1 MDETR
6 YCTIRELVFCRNHD
20 PDHNA
25 IECPGLHPLTYRNLR
40 EQILY
45 SVKTLNAMGF
55 RRNDRIA
62 VITPAGP
69 ETAVII
75 ISVMAGFTSVP
86 LNPHNKEQEY
96 EMNFSQLKIKAII
109 VQKAYETA
117 ATAVAKKRNIAVIEL
132 LPLPGMAGRFTLEPA
147 GGEGY
152 GEVQF
157 ATSSDISHIFL
168 TSGTTSR
175 PKIVPLSQKQSFLGR
190 QRQATALQFSRA
202 DRCLNILPYYHGM
215 GLHTALLSVL
225 FAGGTVICI
234 KDFIPSDFFF
244 LVKTLRPT
252 CYVAGPAHH
261 QAILREIKK
270 IPPEEWKKNSLR
282 LIVSSSASLPAG
294 VSRGLETLLG
304 VGLTEQYA
312 LSETGVI
319 AINIPP
325 RQGSVGFPV
334 IEHVAILDEDGHFPG
349 EGNTGEI
356 VVKGDTV
363 FSGYEDAPEENAAAF
378 TDGWFRTGD
387 MGYLDRDGYLFLSG
401 RKKELINKGGEKIS
415 PEEIDTVLK
424 SHPRVRDAMTFGI
437 ADPVLGEDIGAM
449 VVPAD
454 DALTETDLRRFLLDR
469 LVQFKIPR
477 KIWFVDEIPRTS
489 TGKLYR
495 SAGTR
500 KYSGKSEE

>member
-1 MDETR
+1 M
-6 YCTIRELVFCRNHD
+6 
-20 PDHNA
+20 
-25 IECPGLHPLTYRNLR
+25 
-40 EQILY
+40 
-45 SVKTLNAMGF
+45 
-55 RRNDRIA
+55 
-62 VITPAGP
+62 
-69 ETAVII
+69 
-75 ISVMAGFTSVP
+75 
-86 LNPHNKEQEY
+86 
-96 EMNFSQLKIKAII
+96 
-109 VQKAYETA
+109 
-117 ATAVAKKRNIAVIEL
+117 
-132 LPLPGMAGRFTLEPA
+132 
-147 GGEGY
+147 
-152 GEVQF
+152 
-157 ATSSDISHIFL
+157 
-168 TSGTTSR
+168 
-175 PKIVPLSQKQSFLGR
+175 
-190 QRQATALQFSRA
+190 ALQFSRA
-202 DRCLNILPYYHGM
+202 DRCLNIIPYYHGM
-215 GLHTALLSVL
+215 GLHTALLSIL

-319 AINIPP
+319 SINIPP

-334 IEHVAILDEDGHFPG
+334 IEHVAILDEDGNFPG

-387 MGYLDRDGYLFLSG
+387 MGYLDRDVYLFLSG

-437 ADPVLGEDIGAM
+437 ADPVLGEDVAAM

-454 DALTETDLRRFLLDR
+454 DHLTETDLRRFLLDR

-477 KIWFVDEIPRTS
+477 KIRFVDRIPRTP
-489 TGKLYR
+489 TGKPQR
-495 SAGTR
+495 HTGSKR
-500 KYSGKSEE
+500 YS